1 MDTHLTEGE
10 DAQHQPRSGR
20 KPEGA
25 SKEQVER
32 TLARNRAL
40 LRGEDEPGE
49 EGEESIAG
57 GKTVSNEGATSG
69 ASRGDYSND

>member
-1 MDTHLTEGE
+1 MDTHLTED
-10 DAQHQPRSGR
+10 DATQPRPERGR
-20 KPEGA
+20 PAEGA
-25 SKEQVER
+25 SKEQAER

-57 GKTVSNEGATSG
+57 GKTVSNQGATSG